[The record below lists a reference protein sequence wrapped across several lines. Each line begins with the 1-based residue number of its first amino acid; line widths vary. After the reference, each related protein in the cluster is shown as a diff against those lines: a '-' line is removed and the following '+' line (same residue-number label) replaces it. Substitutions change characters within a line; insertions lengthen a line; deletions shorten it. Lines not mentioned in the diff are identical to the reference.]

1 MVASIV
7 IIVFSVALFLY
18 WFRYSCILILRTR
31 TSVDYAT
38 FVAKASGLSV
48 LEIQRLLGGSP
59 DDLDLSSF
67 REALQLDYQIVNQ
80 LLAKA
85 PMVEEH
91 LSTVEQTMLRID
103 FRVMSMWD
111 SFSRRCLGGPSR
123 VAVAEIASIVGC
135 LANAAGS
142 AGVLSVEL

>member
-1 MVASIV
+1 MVASI
-7 IIVFSVALFLY
+7 IIIAFSVVLFAY

-38 FVAKASGLSV
+38 HVAKASSLAV
-48 LEIQRLLGGSP
+48 LEIQRLLEGSA
-59 DDLDLSSF
+59 DELDLSAF
-67 REALQLDYQIVNQ
+67 RSALEEDYLIVNQ
-80 LLAKA
+80 LLSKA

-91 LSTVEQTMLRID
+91 LSSVEQIMLRID
-103 FRVMSMWD
+103 FRMMSIWD
-111 SFSRRCLGGPSR
+111 SVSRTCLGGPSR

-142 AGVLSVEL
+142 AGVLSVES